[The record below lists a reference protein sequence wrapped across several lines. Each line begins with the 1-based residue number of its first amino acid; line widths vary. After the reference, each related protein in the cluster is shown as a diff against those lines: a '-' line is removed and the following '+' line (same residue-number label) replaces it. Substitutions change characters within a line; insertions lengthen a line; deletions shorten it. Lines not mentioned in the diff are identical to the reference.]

1 MKNIFSSVLL
11 PILMVVV
18 FTSEVFAQSAKEAAK
33 YGELQEI
40 QVVKPG
46 SLKKSIKKGDSNV
59 KAIKVSGELNAQDWA
74 IIYSLPNIAY
84 LDLHDVMCKET
95 VMEQKHLDKFISFP
109 FYSDPSISSHELL
122 LLCNNTLK
130 YLVLPEGIQ
139 TVYFYGDRHYTLDM
153 LCTSEHVYLMSTED
167 WLMVL
172 RGGNGNPAAMT
183 IHNIRTKSYAD
194 GSIDINQF
202 LYDFLRCQDSPFN
215 ICDTLFITG
224 NNNKVRTCFVP
235 SVVIME
241 DTMEKTLIQY
251 RDTNKFVDLS
261 TFDHIGVGAF
271 NNCNIEEINLGDKI
285 THIPVGCFAGCK
297 NLKKISM
304 PRVTSIGEGAF
315 ANCNIE
321 EINLGDKITHIPA
334 GCFAGC
340 KNLKMISMPKV
351 TSIGV
356 NAFEGTTI
364 THNIQYKLHADS
376 LEFHMLHLKGT
387 GMTVV
392 DLTNHPYAPILDTEG
407 TEYDF
412 REYVEENVEF
422 IISAGTRKHRYNV
435 GGWEKLRITELGT
448 QDTYTFQLD
457 SVGSLKNFL
466 TEDIIPNVRSL
477 TLKGF
482 MDETEFA
489 LIRRCKYL
497 KYLDMTD
504 CFTFGSVEV
513 AKQKYRSNAAFLQ
526 FLSAA
531 AGINDE
537 ITQMK
542 YNNHEATTEEAL
554 EASSTAAWFKAI
566 VPDITDED
574 IDALFGNGKL
584 IPRTECYFPEGAFD
598 GLKYLE
604 EIHFPKK
611 LLCIERKHLFPISI
625 YSNHTYT
632 YYEDYIQ
639 RLKKVRVSN
648 EVHTLGEKLFA
659 DSPLEDINFP
669 DSLKYV
675 GWSCFWKCNLQKVDL
690 SNTNISAFAYRNTE
704 RYNDETKSIGLPLNA
719 FQGNPLKELRLPNK
733 LKSAEWMGD
742 KFSRDVS
749 PANNEIILYT
759 YLQEP
764 FLEAKQLEAIY
775 GKIKEL
781 HIPRGT
787 KAAWRG
793 YSNLIDD
800 L

>member
-1 MKNIFSSVLL
+1 MRSVPEVFSFYKKFSSLL
-11 PILMVVV
+11 LD
-18 FTSEVFAQSAKEAAK
+18 FHQEVF
-33 YGELQEI
+33 
-40 QVVKPG
+40 V
-46 SLKKSIKKGDSNV
+46 
-59 KAIKVSGELNAQDWA
+59 
-74 IIYSLPNIAY
+74 
-84 LDLHDVMCKET
+84 
-95 VMEQKHLDKFISFP
+95 
-109 FYSDPSISSHELL
+109 
-122 LLCNNTLK
+122 
-130 YLVLPEGIQ
+130 PEGIQ

-153 LCTSEHVYLMSTED
+153 LCTSEHVYLMRTED
-167 WLMVL
+167 WLKAL
-172 RGGNGNPAAMT
+172 RSGNGNPAAMT
-183 IHNIRTKSYAD
+183 IHNVRTKSYAD
-194 GSIDINQF
+194 GCIDINQF
-202 LYDFLRCQDSPFN
+202 LYDFYRHLDSSFN

-235 SVVIME
+235 RVMIME

-251 RDTNKFVDLS
+251 RDTNKFIDLS
-261 TFDHIGVGAF
+261 TFDHIGFGAF
-271 NNCNIEEINLGDKI
+271 N
-285 THIPVGCFAGCK
+285 
-297 NLKKISM
+297 
-304 PRVTSIGEGAF
+304 
-315 ANCNIE
+315 NCNIE

-340 KNLKMISMPKV
+340 KNLKKISMPKVTSIGVGAFGNCTNLKKISMPKV

-364 THNIQYKLHADS
+364 THNIPYKLPADS

-466 TEDIIPNVRSL
+466 TDDIIPNVRSL

-554 EASSTAAWFKAI
+554 KASSTAAWFKTI
-566 VPDITDED
+566 IPDITDED
-574 IDALFGNGKL
+574 IDALFGDGKL
-584 IPRTECYFPEGAFD
+584 IPSTECYFPEGAFD
-598 GLKYLE
+598 GLKFLE

-611 LLCIERKHLFPISI
+611 LLCIERKHLFSI
-625 YSNHTYT
+625 GDGTTTSYKYN
-632 YYEDYIQ
+632 IQ

-648 EVHTLGEKLFA
+648 EAHTLGDYLFA
-659 DSPLEDINFP
+659 YSPLEDINFP

-675 GWSCFWKCNLQKVDL
+675 GWSCFGNCNLHKVDL
-690 SNTNISAFAYRNTE
+690 SNTNISAFHFYKTNDYPNTE
-704 RYNDETKSIGLPLNA
+704 RYYGKTKSIGLPLHA
-719 FQGNPLKELRLPNK
+719 FQENPLKELRLPNK

-781 HIPRGT
+781 HIPHGT

-800 L
+800 LQ

>member
-84 LDLHDVMCKET
+84 LDLHDIVCKET

-109 FYSDPSISSHELL
+109 SYNDPSISSNELL

-130 YLVLPEGIQ
+130 FLVLPEGIQ

-153 LCTSEHVYLMSTED
+153 LCTSEHVYLMSTKD
-167 WLMVL
+167 WLKAWGD
-172 RGGNGNPAAMT
+172 RHRYPAAMT

-194 GSIDINQF
+194 GYIDINQF
-202 LYDFLRCQDSPFN
+202 LYDFLQCQDSPFN

-235 SVVIME
+235 RVMIME

-261 TFDHIGVGAF
+261 TFDHIGFGAF
-271 NNCNIEEINLGDKI
+271 N
-285 THIPVGCFAGCK
+285 
-297 NLKKISM
+297 
-304 PRVTSIGEGAF
+304 
-315 ANCNIE
+315 NCNIE

-340 KNLKMISMPKV
+340 KNLKKISMPKV

-364 THNIQYKLHADS
+364 THNIPYKLHADS

-466 TEDIIPNVRSL
+466 TDDIIPNVRSL

-554 EASSTAAWFKAI
+554 KASSTAAWFKTI
-566 VPDITDED
+566 IPDITDED
-574 IDALFGNGKL
+574 IDALFGDGKL
-584 IPRTECYFPEGAFD
+584 IPSTECYFPEGAFD
-598 GLKYLE
+598 GLKFLE

-611 LLCIERKHLFPISI
+611 LLCIERKHLFSI
-625 YSNHTYT
+625 GDGTTTSYKYN
-632 YYEDYIQ
+632 IQ

-648 EVHTLGEKLFA
+648 EAHTLGDYLFA
-659 DSPLEDINFP
+659 NSPLEDINFP

-675 GWSCFWKCNLQKVDL
+675 GWSCFGNCNLHKVDL
-690 SNTNISAFAYRNTE
+690 SNTNISAFHFYKTNDYPNTE
-704 RYNDETKSIGLPLNA
+704 RYYGKTKSIGLPLHA
-719 FQGNPLKELRLPNK
+719 FQENPLKELRLPNK

-781 HIPRGT
+781 HIPHGT

>member
-95 VMEQKHLDKFISFP
+95 IMEQKHLDKFISFP
-109 FYSDPSISSHELL
+109 SYNDPSISSHELL

-153 LCTSEHVYLMSTED
+153 LCTSEHVYLMRTED
-167 WLMVL
+167 WLKAL
-172 RGGNGNPAAMT
+172 RSGNRCSAAMT

-194 GSIDINQF
+194 GCIDINQF
-202 LYDFLRCQDSPFN
+202 LYDFYRYLDSSFN
-215 ICDTLFITG
+215 ICDTLFIIG
-224 NNNKVRTCFVP
+224 NNSKVRTCFVP
-235 SVVIME
+235 RVMIME

-261 TFDHIGVGAF
+261 TFDHIGFGAF
-271 NNCNIEEINLGDKI
+271 N
-285 THIPVGCFAGCK
+285 
-297 NLKKISM
+297 
-304 PRVTSIGEGAF
+304 
-315 ANCNIE
+315 NCNIE

-340 KNLKMISMPKV
+340 KNLKKISMPKVTSIGVGAFGNCTNLKKISMPKV

-364 THNIQYKLHADS
+364 THNIPYKLHADS

-466 TEDIIPNVRSL
+466 TDDIIPNVRSL

-554 EASSTAAWFKAI
+554 KASSTAAWFKTI
-566 VPDITDED
+566 IPDITDED
-574 IDALFGNGKL
+574 IDALFGDGKL
-584 IPRTECYFPEGAFD
+584 IPSTECYFPEGAFD
-598 GLKYLE
+598 GLKFLE

-611 LLCIERKHLFPISI
+611 LLCIERKHLFSI
-625 YSNHTYT
+625 GDGTTTSYKYN
-632 YYEDYIQ
+632 IQ

-648 EVHTLGEKLFA
+648 EAHTLGDYLFA
-659 DSPLEDINFP
+659 YSPLEDINFP

-675 GWSCFWKCNLQKVDL
+675 GWSCFGNCNLHKVDL
-690 SNTNISAFAYRNTE
+690 SNTSISAFHFYKTNDYPNTE
-704 RYNDETKSIGLPLNA
+704 RYYGKTKSIGLPLHA
-719 FQGNPLKELRLPNK
+719 FQENPLKELRLPNK

-781 HIPRGT
+781 HIPHGT

>member
-46 SLKKSIKKGDSNV
+46 SLKKFIKKGDSNV

-84 LDLHDVMCKET
+84 LDLHDIVCKET

-153 LCTSEHVYLMSTED
+153 LCTSEHVYLMSTKD
-167 WLMVL
+167 WLKAWED
-172 RGGNGNPAAMT
+172 RHRYPTAMT

-194 GSIDINQF
+194 GCIDINQF
-202 LYDFLRCQDSPFN
+202 LYDFLQCQDSPFN

-224 NNNKVRTCFVP
+224 NNNKVRTCFIPRVM
-235 SVVIME
+235 IME

-261 TFDHIGVGAF
+261 TFDHIGFGAF
-271 NNCNIEEINLGDKI
+271 N
-285 THIPVGCFAGCK
+285 
-297 NLKKISM
+297 
-304 PRVTSIGEGAF
+304 
-315 ANCNIE
+315 NCNIE

-340 KNLKMISMPKV
+340 KNLKKISMPKVTSIGVGAFGNCTNLKKISMPKV

-364 THNIQYKLHADS
+364 THNIPYKLHADS

-466 TEDIIPNVRSL
+466 TDDIIPNVRSL

-489 LIRRCKYL
+489 LIRQCKYL

-504 CFTFGSVEV
+504 CFT
-513 AKQKYRSNAAFLQ
+513 RSCQAEIPIQCCFL
-526 FLSAA
+526 
-531 AGINDE
+531 
-537 ITQMK
+537 TV
-542 YNNHEATTEEAL
+542 
-554 EASSTAAWFKAI
+554 FKCC
-566 VPDITDED
+566 
-574 IDALFGNGKL
+574 G
-584 IPRTECYFPEGAFD
+584 
-598 GLKYLE
+598 
-604 EIHFPKK
+604 
-611 LLCIERKHLFPISI
+611 
-625 YSNHTYT
+625 
-632 YYEDYIQ
+632 
-639 RLKKVRVSN
+639 
-648 EVHTLGEKLFA
+648 
-659 DSPLEDINFP
+659 
-669 DSLKYV
+669 
-675 GWSCFWKCNLQKVDL
+675 
-690 SNTNISAFAYRNTE
+690 RN
-704 RYNDETKSIGLPLNA
+704 
-719 FQGNPLKELRLPNK
+719 
-733 LKSAEWMGD
+733 
-742 KFSRDVS
+742 
-749 PANNEIILYT
+749 
-759 YLQEP
+759 
-764 FLEAKQLEAIY
+764 
-775 GKIKEL
+775 
-781 HIPRGT
+781 
-787 KAAWRG
+787 
-793 YSNLIDD
+793 
-800 L
+800 

>member
-18 FTSEVFAQSAKEAAK
+18 FTSKVFAQSAKEAAK

-84 LDLHDVMCKET
+84 LDLHDIVCKET

-109 FYSDPSISSHELL
+109 FYSDPNISSHELL

-167 WLMVL
+167 WLKAWED
-172 RGGNGNPAAMT
+172 RHRYPAVMT

-194 GSIDINQF
+194 GCIDINQF

-235 SVVIME
+235 RVMIME

-261 TFDHIGVGAF
+261 TFDHIGFGAF
-271 NNCNIEEINLGDKI
+271 NNCNIEEINLGNKI
-285 THIPVGCFAGCK
+285 TYIPAACFSNCT

-304 PRVTSIGEGAF
+304 PEVTSIGFGAF
-315 ANCNIE
+315 GNC
-321 EINLGDKITHIPA
+321 T
-334 GCFAGC
+334 
-340 KNLKMISMPKV
+340 NLKKISMPKV

-364 THNIQYKLHADS
+364 THNIPYKLHADS

-466 TEDIIPNVRSL
+466 TDDIIPNVRSL

-554 EASSTAAWFKAI
+554 KASSTAAWFKTI
-566 VPDITDED
+566 IPDITDED
-574 IDALFGNGKL
+574 IDALFGDGKL
-584 IPRTECYFPEGAFD
+584 IPSTECYFPEGAFD
-598 GLKYLE
+598 GLKFLE

-611 LLCIERKHLFPISI
+611 LLCIERKHLFSI
-625 YSNHTYT
+625 GDGTTTSYKYN
-632 YYEDYIQ
+632 IQ

-648 EVHTLGEKLFA
+648 EAHTLGDYLFA
-659 DSPLEDINFP
+659 YSPLEDINFP

-675 GWSCFWKCNLQKVDL
+675 GWSCFGNCNLHKVDL
-690 SNTNISAFAYRNTE
+690 SNTSISAFHFYKTNDYPNTE
-704 RYNDETKSIGLPLNA
+704 RYYGKTKSIGLPLHA
-719 FQGNPLKELRLPNK
+719 FQENPLKELRLPNK

-742 KFSRDVS
+742 KFSRDVG

-781 HIPRGT
+781 HIPHGT

>member
-18 FTSEVFAQSAKEAAK
+18 CTSEVFAQSAKEAAK

-95 VMEQKHLDKFISFP
+95 IMEQKHLDKFISFP
-109 FYSDPSISSHELL
+109 SYNDPSISSNELL

-130 YLVLPEGIQ
+130 FLVLPEGIQ
-139 TVYFYGDRHYTLDM
+139 TLYFYGDRHYTLDM
-153 LCTSEHVYLMSTED
+153 LCTSEHVYLMSTKD
-167 WLMVL
+167 WLKAWED
-172 RGGNGNPAAMT
+172 RHRYPAAMT

-194 GSIDINQF
+194 GCIDINQF
-202 LYDFLRCQDSPFN
+202 LYDFLQCQDSPFN

-235 SVVIME
+235 RVMIME

-261 TFDHIGVGAF
+261 TFDHIGFGAF
-271 NNCNIEEINLGDKI
+271 SGSDIEEINLGNKI
-285 THIPVGCFAGCK
+285 THIPV
-297 NLKKISM
+297 
-304 PRVTSIGEGAF
+304 
-315 ANCNIE
+315 
-321 EINLGDKITHIPA
+321 

-364 THNIQYKLHADS
+364 THNIPYKLHADS
-376 LEFHMLHLKGT
+376 LEFHMLHLRGT

-466 TEDIIPNVRSL
+466 TDDIIPNVRSL

-497 KYLDMTD
+497 KYLDLTD

-554 EASSTAAWFKAI
+554 KASSTAAWFKTI
-566 VPDITDED
+566 IPDITDED
-574 IDALFGNGKL
+574 IDALFGDGKL
-584 IPRTECYFPEGAFD
+584 IPSTECYFPEGAFD
-598 GLKYLE
+598 GLKFLE
-604 EIHFPKK
+604 EIHFPNK
-611 LLCIERKHLFPISI
+611 LLCIERKHLFSI
-625 YSNHTYT
+625 GDGTTTSYKYN
-632 YYEDYIQ
+632 IQ

-648 EVHTLGEKLFA
+648 EAHTLGDYLFA
-659 DSPLEDINFP
+659 YSPLEDINFP

-675 GWSCFWKCNLQKVDL
+675 GWSCFENCNLHKVDL
-690 SNTNISAFAYRNTE
+690 SNTSISAFHFYKTNDYPNTE
-704 RYNDETKSIGLPLNA
+704 RYYGKTKSIGLPLHA
-719 FQGNPLKELRLPNK
+719 FQENPLEELRLPNK

-742 KFSRDVS
+742 KFSRNVS

-781 HIPRGT
+781 HIPHGT

>member
-95 VMEQKHLDKFISFP
+95 IMEQKHLDKFISFP
-109 FYSDPSISSHELL
+109 SYNDPSISSNELL

-130 YLVLPEGIQ
+130 FLVLPEGIQ
-139 TVYFYGDRHYTLDM
+139 TLYFYGDRHYTLDM
-153 LCTSEHVYLMSTED
+153 LCTSEHVYLMSTKD
-167 WLMVL
+167 WLKAWED
-172 RGGNGNPAAMT
+172 RDRYPAAIT

-194 GSIDINQF
+194 GCIDINQI
-202 LYDFLRCQDSPFN
+202 LYSPFN

-224 NNNKVRTCFVP
+224 NNNKVCTWFVP
-235 SVVIME
+235 RVMIME

-261 TFDHIGVGAF
+261 TFDHIGFGAF
-271 NNCNIEEINLGDKI
+271 N
-285 THIPVGCFAGCK
+285 
-297 NLKKISM
+297 
-304 PRVTSIGEGAF
+304 
-315 ANCNIE
+315 NCNIE

-340 KNLKMISMPKV
+340 KNLKKISMPKVTSIGVGAFGNCTNLKKISMPKV

-364 THNIQYKLHADS
+364 THNIPYKLHADS

-466 TEDIIPNVRSL
+466 TDDIIPNVRSL

-554 EASSTAAWFKAI
+554 KASSTAAWFKTI
-566 VPDITDED
+566 IPDITDED
-574 IDALFGNGKL
+574 IDALFGDGKL
-584 IPRTECYFPEGAFD
+584 IPSTECYFPEGAFD
-598 GLKYLE
+598 GLKFLE

-611 LLCIERKHLFPISI
+611 LLCIERKHLFSI
-625 YSNHTYT
+625 GDGTTTSYKYN
-632 YYEDYIQ
+632 IQ

-648 EVHTLGEKLFA
+648 EAHTLGDYLFA
-659 DSPLEDINFP
+659 YSPLEDINFP

-675 GWSCFWKCNLQKVDL
+675 GWSCFGNCNLHKVDL
-690 SNTNISAFAYRNTE
+690 SNTNISAFHFYKTNDYPNTE
-704 RYNDETKSIGLPLNA
+704 RYYGKTKSIGLPLHA
-719 FQGNPLKELRLPNK
+719 FQENPLKELRLPNK

-749 PANNEIILYT
+749 PASNEIILYT

-781 HIPRGT
+781 HIPHGT

>member
-1 MKNIFSSVLL
+1 
-11 PILMVVV
+11 
-18 FTSEVFAQSAKEAAK
+18 
-33 YGELQEI
+33 
-40 QVVKPG
+40 
-46 SLKKSIKKGDSNV
+46 
-59 KAIKVSGELNAQDWA
+59 
-74 IIYSLPNIAY
+74 
-84 LDLHDVMCKET
+84 
-95 VMEQKHLDKFISFP
+95 
-109 FYSDPSISSHELL
+109 
-122 LLCNNTLK
+122 
-130 YLVLPEGIQ
+130 
-139 TVYFYGDRHYTLDM
+139 
-153 LCTSEHVYLMSTED
+153 
-167 WLMVL
+167 
-172 RGGNGNPAAMT
+172 
-183 IHNIRTKSYAD
+183 
-194 GSIDINQF
+194 
-202 LYDFLRCQDSPFN
+202 
-215 ICDTLFITG
+215 
-224 NNNKVRTCFVP
+224 
-235 SVVIME
+235 
-241 DTMEKTLIQY
+241 MEKTLIQY

-261 TFDHIGVGAF
+261 TFDHIGFGAF
-271 NNCNIEEINLGDKI
+271 N
-285 THIPVGCFAGCK
+285 
-297 NLKKISM
+297 
-304 PRVTSIGEGAF
+304 
-315 ANCNIE
+315 NCNIE

-340 KNLKMISMPKV
+340 KNLKKISMPKVTSIGVGAFGNCTNLKKISMPKV

-364 THNIQYKLHADS
+364 THNIPYKLHADS

-466 TEDIIPNVRSL
+466 TDDIIPNVRSL

-554 EASSTAAWFKAI
+554 KASSTAAWFKTI
-566 VPDITDED
+566 IPDITDED
-574 IDALFGNGKL
+574 IDALFGDGKL
-584 IPRTECYFPEGAFD
+584 IPSTECYFPEGAFD
-598 GLKYLE
+598 GLKFLE

-611 LLCIERKHLFPISI
+611 LLCIERKHLFSI
-625 YSNHTYT
+625 GDGTTTSYKYN
-632 YYEDYIQ
+632 IQ

-648 EVHTLGEKLFA
+648 EAHTLGDYLFA
-659 DSPLEDINFP
+659 YSPLEDINFP

-675 GWSCFWKCNLQKVDL
+675 GWSCFGNCNLHKVDL
-690 SNTNISAFAYRNTE
+690 SNTNISAFHFYKTNDYPNTE
-704 RYNDETKSIGLPLNA
+704 RYYGKTKSIGLPLHA
-719 FQGNPLKELRLPNK
+719 FQENPLKELRLPNK

-749 PANNEIILYT
+749 PASNEIILYT

-781 HIPRGT
+781 HIPHGT